1 MITKHYQPPDTPD
14 PLRPTKYR
22 PEYCQ
27 QIIEFFDVDPYV
39 KHRDENGNETDLPPV
54 APCIEGFAHS
64 IYVTKPT
71 IYNWAKKHIEFFYC
85 LERVRQYEKLF
96 IKKAGMACIYEP
108 RFCASVYSS
117 VRKNS
122 PNIHRCKTIRNKMKS
137 IQESLVNEDITDAR
151 AETLKNL
158 VIGEAQVTE
167 LTDIDERIKKLEK
180 KENASNKK

>member
-14 PLRPTKYR
+14 SLRPTKYR

-27 QIIEFFDVDPYV
+27 RIIDFFSIDPYEKYV
-39 KHRDENGNETDLPPV
+39 DENGNVTDLPPK
-54 APCIEGFAHS
+54 A
-64 IYVTKPT
+64 PT
-71 IYNWAKKHIEFFYC
+71 IERFADSLGVVKQTVYDWSKKHREFLYA
-85 LERVRQYEKLF
+85 LNLVRQKERIF
-96 IKKAGMACIYEP
+96 IRDAGMASIYDP
-108 RFCASVYSS
+108 RFCASVYAC
-117 VRKNS
+117 VRNDS

-151 AETLKNL
+151 AETLKNM